1 MQLPYDSVIPLL
13 GIYLKKPET
22 LIRKNIPISM
32 LMAGLLTIAKIWKQP
47 RYPSVDEWIKKW
59 WYIYTMQYYLVMK
72 KKEILPFT
80 TAWMG
85 LESVMLSEISQ
96 SEIDTSHVIS
106 CICGI

>member
-1 MQLPYDSVIPLL
+1 
-13 GIYLKKPET
+13 
-22 LIRKNIPISM
+22 M
-32 LMAGLLTIAKIWKQP
+32 LMAVLLTITKIWKQP

-85 LESVMLSEISQ
+85 LESVMLSEVSQ
-96 SEIDTSHVIS
+96 SEKD
-106 CICGI
+106 